1 MTLRTALVVSGDTAE
16 AKRALADLDQA
27 MGRAEQSTA
36 ELGREGVK
44 ASVAMDRLRNAEH
57 LQVSSCPSPSDR
69 RRCTAR
75 IWASLY
81 RRNRR
86 S

>member
-44 ASVAMDRLRNAEH
+44 ASVAMDRLRNAE
-57 LQVSSCPSPSDR
+57 QVSSCPSPSDR